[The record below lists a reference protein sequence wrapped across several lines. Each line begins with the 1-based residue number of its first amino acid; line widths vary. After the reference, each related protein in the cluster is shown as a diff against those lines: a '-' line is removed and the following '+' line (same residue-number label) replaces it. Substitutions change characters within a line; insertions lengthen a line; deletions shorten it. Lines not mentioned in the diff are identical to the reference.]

1 MKFNVFKG
9 ITVHSNE
16 SKPHGMAFFFFFF
29 LDSPTFLGRLIHF
42 TVYTFDKYLRLNRHP
57 SAEDLSCRDE
67 DTRQKGKLF
76 N

>member
-9 ITVHSNE
+9 ITIHSNE
-16 SKPHGMAFFFFFF
+16 SKLHGVAFFF

-42 TVYTFDKYLRLNRHP
+42 TVYTFDKYLHLNRHP
-57 SAEDLSCRDE
+57 SAEDLSCRNE